1 MNAKVCDFG
10 LCKQVM
16 QADATHVTTV
26 VKGTAGY
33 LDPEY
38 VFEALY
44 NVVDLKDHIV
54 HSLMAGFILN
64 EQILLNP
71 TAY

>member
-1 MNAKVCDFG
+1 MDMNGKVCDLG
-10 LCKQVM
+10 LSKQVT

-38 VFEALY
+38 VL
-44 NVVDLKDHIV
+44 
-54 HSLMAGFILN
+54 
-64 EQILLNP
+64 
-71 TAY
+71 